1 MITKAVLDRFEED
14 KAVLMVGDAQD
25 LYVVP
30 RILLPSDAKEG
41 QRLQVDLV
49 DDVIR
54 SVVIDTAATAAAQE
68 SIAEK
73 LRRLREGD
81 SE

>member
-14 KAVLMVGDAQD
+14 KAVLMVGDAED

-30 RILLPSDAKEG
+30 RTLLPANVKEG
-41 QRLQVDLV
+41 QRLQVDLA
-49 DDVIR
+49 DDVIC
-54 SVVIDTAATAAAQE
+54 SVSIDTAATSAAQE

-73 LRRLREGD
+73 LRRLREED

>member
-1 MITKAVLDRFEED
+1 MLTKAVLDRFEGD
-14 KAVLMVGDAQD
+14 KAVLMVGDAEDQ
-25 LYVVP
+25 YVVP
-30 RILLPSDAKEG
+30 RTLLPAGAIEG
-41 QRLQVDLV
+41 QRLQVDLA
-49 DDVIR
+49 DDVVR
-54 SVVIDTAATAAAQE
+54 SVVIDTAATAAAQA